1 MNVPDPVLSI
11 CRQLRSNGRQAWLV
25 GGAVR
30 DSLIGREAHDWD
42 IATDALPE
50 ETGRFFPNTIP
61 IGGHT
66 GTVSV
71 MLDGEAF
78 EVTPFR
84 SEGVYSDGRHPDE
97 VRFVTTIEEDL
108 SRRDFTMNA
117 VAFDPINRWW
127 ADPFDGRRHI
137 ESGKI
142 VAVGEPL
149 QRFTEDG
156 LRLLRAA
163 RFAAAL
169 DFAIASDTWKA
180 MTDSADRI
188 RVIAAERI
196 HDEWRKTM
204 RTESPAAGFD
214 VMLRTGLLEHI
225 APEFL
230 ASVGCTQNRW
240 HAYDVWGH
248 TMRVMDAVPASD
260 PVLRFAGLFHD
271 IAKPATKGVH
281 PETGDATFYSH
292 EEVGAEMTDG
302 ILQRLKFSNDDRER
316 IVHHVRHHLL
326 PYEPGWT
333 AAAVRRWVRRVGLA
347 NVPSLCSLGRADGAG
362 KGTELGEGRNRVIDE
377 LEQRVA
383 TLQINAPIATSAT
396 QLAVDGRDVMAALG
410 IGPGPQVGQA
420 LRALLELVTDQPELN
435 EPEALTAKLE
445 EMRCADPL
453 PPGVT
458 EAQ

>member
-1 MNVPDPVLSI
+1 MINPPAAALEI
-11 CRQLRSNGRQAWLV
+11 CRRLRSNGKQAWLV

-30 DSLIGREAHDWD
+30 DSLLGREAHDWD

-50 ETGRFFPNTIP
+50 ETARFFPNTVP

-71 MLDGEAF
+71 LLDGESF

-84 SEGVYSDGRHPDE
+84 SEGAYSDGRHPDE

-117 VAFDPINRWW
+117 VAYDPIGERWC
-127 ADPFDGRRHI
+127 DPFDGRRHVI
-137 ESGKI
+137 ERVVS
-142 VAVGEPL
+142 AVGEAER
-149 QRFTEDG
+149 RFDEDG

-163 RFAAAL
+163 RFSATLEFRINMATMAGMR
-169 DFAIASDTWKA
+169 A
-180 MTDSADRI
+180 SADRLLS
-188 RVIAAERI
+188 IAPERI

-204 RTESPAAGFD
+204 TAARPSVAFD
-214 VMLRTGLLEHI
+214 AMLRLGLLRRV

-230 ASVGCTQNRW
+230 PLDGCEQNRW
-240 HAYDVWGH
+240 HSFDVWGH
-248 TMRVMDAVPASD
+248 TMRVLDAVPASD

-281 PETGDATFYSH
+281 PETGDATFYNH

-347 NVPSLCSLGRADGAG
+347 NVPSLCALGRADGAG
-362 KGTELGEGRNRVIDE
+362 KGTELGNGRNAVIDE

-383 TLQINAPIATSAT
+383 TLQINAPIVTSTTA
-396 QLAVDGRDVMAALG
+396 LAIDGRDVMTTLG
-410 IGPGPQVGQA
+410 IGPGPQVGQT

-435 EPEALTAKLE
+435 ERGALLGKLK
-445 EMRCADPL
+445 EMPCA
-453 PPGVT
+453 
-458 EAQ
+458 AS